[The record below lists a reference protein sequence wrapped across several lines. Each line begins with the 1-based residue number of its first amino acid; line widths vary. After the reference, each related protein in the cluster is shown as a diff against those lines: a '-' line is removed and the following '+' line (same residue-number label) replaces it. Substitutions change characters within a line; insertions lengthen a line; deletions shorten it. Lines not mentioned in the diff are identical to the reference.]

1 MATGARAVEQA
12 GEEPLA
18 AVFPPVDEEAWLAAV
33 DSVLRGRSFDSLA
46 SRTDDGITVM
56 PLYTR
61 GSSPGAADEAGFPG
75 FDPHTRGAG
84 AAPRPHGLWDVRS
97 VVSHPD
103 PVEANRR
110 ALEDLERGV
119 TSLTVELDEDRRDLS
134 TRLDGV
140 HLDLAPVILRPG
152 PAFTAAAAELE
163 ALWADR
169 GVDPTAGLGGYGAD
183 PLGAAATGEADP
195 GDLDDLLAA
204 LGDLAARTAASRP
217 QVRAVAVDTL
227 PAVEAGA
234 SEAQELAVMLST
246 GAAYLRAMAA
256 AGLGVDAACRQ
267 IEVTL
272 GADADVFLTMAKIRA
287 ARRLWSAM
295 TAACGA
301 GESARAARIHVRTAR
316 RMLTERDPWVNLLR
330 VTAAAFG
337 AGVAGAEAV
346 TVEPFDVL
354 AGDPGDLGRRMARNT
369 QLLLLEESRV
379 GWVLDPAGGSW
390 YVESLTEELAA
401 VSWAQFQQLEAD
413 GGLPSVLL
421 DGSLAERIASV
432 RDARQRAVA
441 TRRRPITGVSEFP
454 NLAEDPPVRRHRAAA
469 TRSTPLLVPIRWAE
483 PFERLRDAAEAHRDR
498 TGTVPTVFLV
508 NLGPP
513 SAHTARATFA
523 KNLFEA
529 GGIQAVTSERGAGQ
543 GFATPEEAVEDLRAS
558 GARIACLCSSDER
571 YAEQATTVAT
581 ACKAAGIERLY
592 LAGNPGE
599 RREAEE
605 AAGIDEFVHVGVDVL
620 DVLRRAHEVLG
631 IPAEVTR

>member
-1 MATGARAVEQA
+1 MASGAGAAEGV

-18 AVFPPVDEEAWLAAV
+18 AVFPPVDEEAWLTAV
-33 DSVLRGRSFDSLA
+33 DSVLRGRPFDSLV

-61 GSSPGAADEAGFPG
+61 RSSPGAADEAGFPG
-75 FDPHTRGAG
+75 FDPHTRGTA

-119 TSLTVELDEDRRDLS
+119 TSLAVELDDERRDLS

-152 PAFTAAAAELE
+152 SAFTAAAAELE

-169 GVDPTAGLGGYGAD
+169 GVDPTAALGGYGAD
-183 PLGAAATGEADP
+183 PLGVVATGEADA

-227 PAVEAGA
+227 PVVEAGA

-256 AGLGVDAACRQ
+256 AGLGVDAACGQ
-267 IEVTL
+267 VEVTL
-272 GADADVFLTMAKIRA
+272 GADADVFSTMAKVRA
-287 ARRLWSAM
+287 ARWLWSAM

-301 GESARAARIHVRTAR
+301 GESERAARIHVRTVR

-337 AGVAGAEAV
+337 AGVSGAEAV
-346 TVEPFDVL
+346 TAEPFDVL
-354 AGDPGDLGRRMARNT
+354 TGDPGDLGRRMARNT
-369 QLLLLEESRV
+369 QLLLLEESRL
-379 GWVLDPAGGSW
+379 GWVIDPAGGSW
-390 YVESLTEELAA
+390 YVESLTEELATVA
-401 VSWAQFQQLEAD
+401 WALFQQLEAD
-413 GGLPSVLL
+413 GGLPTVLL
-421 DGSLAERIASV
+421 DGSLAERIRSV

-454 NLAEDPPVRRHRAAA
+454 NLAEDPPVRRKRADA
-469 TRSTPLLVPIRWAE
+469 TRSTPLLAPIRWAE

-498 TGTVPTVFLV
+498 TGSAATVFLV

-529 GGIQAVTSERGAGQ
+529 GGIEAVTSERGAGQ

-571 YAEQATTVAT
+571 YAQQAAAVAT

-605 AAGIDEFVHVGVDVL
+605 SAGIDEFIHVGVDVL

-631 IPAEVTR
+631 IPAEVTP